1 MVIDGMNNIKQMNK
15 TKMPIL
21 FIGHGAPNII
31 LQNDPVLA
39 LWKEQ
44 VSNVLTPT
52 AILVISSHW
61 ETHKITIG
69 GNTEQKTIHD
79 FSGFEKRLHQFQY
92 RAPSACQLAQSIGEK
107 LCIDIDHK
115 RGLDHGSWVPLS
127 VMYPDE
133 NIPVV
138 QLSVSPNLSLAEH
151 YQLGAKL
158 SYLREQG
165 ILIIASGVIVH
176 NLSLLNWQDKYA
188 PPQPWAAAFFN
199 DFNKAVMGKEFAV
212 LTNPYRFIDAVKAL
226 PSIEHYLPFLIALG
240 ASENSTITSF
250 ANYWRFSNLSM
261 HSYRFE

>member
-1 MVIDGMNNIKQMNK
+1 MVIDDMNNKKQINK
-15 TKMPIL
+15 TKMPVL

-44 VSNVLTPT
+44 VSNILTPT
-52 AILVISSHW
+52 GILVISAHW
-61 ETHKITIG
+61 ETNKFTIG
-69 GNTEQKTIHD
+69 GNIDQKTIHD
-79 FSGFEKRLHQFQY
+79 FSGFEKNLHQFQY
-92 RAPSACQLAQSIGEK
+92 RAPSAYQLAQNIGEK
-107 LCIDIDHK
+107 LCLEIDHN

-133 NIPVV
+133 NIPVM
-138 QLSVSPNLSLAEH
+138 QLSVSPNLSLKTH
-151 YQLGAKL
+151 YQLGKKL

-176 NLSLLNWQDKYA
+176 NLNLLNWQDKYA
-188 PPQPWAAAFFN
+188 HPQTWATMFFN
-199 DFNKAVMGKEFAV
+199 DFNQAAMDKEHSA
-212 LTNPYRFIDAVKAL
+212 LTNPYHFIHAVKAL

-240 ASENSTITSF
+240 ASENSTITPF

>member
-1 MVIDGMNNIKQMNK
+1 MNNVEQINK
-15 TKMPIL
+15 TKMPVL

-39 LWKEQ
+39 LWKEE
-44 VSNVLTPT
+44 VSNILTPT
-52 AILVISSHW
+52 GVLVISAHW
-61 ETHKITIG
+61 ETNKFTIG

-79 FSGFEKRLHQFQY
+79 FSGFEKELHQFQY

-107 LCIDIDHK
+107 LCIDIDHT

-133 NIPVV
+133 NIPIV
-138 QLSVSPNLSLAEH
+138 QLSVSPNLSLMEH
-151 YQLGAKL
+151 YQLGSKL
-158 SYLREQG
+158 SYLRDQG

-176 NLSLLNWQDKYA
+176 NLSLLNWQDKHA
-188 PPQPWAAAFFN
+188 HPQTWATTFFN
-199 DFNKAVMGKEFAV
+199 DFNQAVMDKELSA
-212 LTNPYRFIDAVKAL
+212 LTNPYRFIHAVKAL

-240 ASENSTITSF
+240 ASKNSTITPFS
-250 ANYWRFSNLSM
+250 NYWRFSNLSM